1 MTLEELQTIKE
12 FASNLGY
19 VVKDYHNYDKFQQNN
34 FEDWQFLICIPGSE
48 DFECVVDYTYNDC
61 TMFEVMECVD
71 VFFEESS
78 AVKDDMIN
86 WYSHCEEV
94 AEYPLNK
101 LKSVLVRVMKNYKQ
115 KKIDL
120 KKKELEKDFVN

>member
-1 MTLEELQTIKE
+1 MTIEEFQSIKE
-12 FASNLGY
+12 YARNLGY
-19 VVKDYHNYDKFQQNN
+19 VIKDYNNYDKFQKNN
-34 FEDWQFLICIPGSE
+34 FEDWQFLVCMPGTE
-48 DFECVVDYTYNDC
+48 DYECVVDYTFNDC

-71 VFFEESS
+71 VFFEESE
-78 AVKDDMIN
+78 VLKDDMID
-86 WYSHCEEV
+86 WYSHCEEL

-120 KKKELEKDFVN
+120 KKAELEKDFVN

>member
-1 MTLEELQTIKE
+1 MTTEEFQSIKE
-12 FASNLGY
+12 YARNLGY
-19 VVKDYHNYDKFQQNN
+19 VIKDYNNYDKFQKNN
-34 FEDWQFLICIPGSE
+34 FEDWQFLVCMPGTE
-48 DFECVVDYTYNDC
+48 DYECVVDYTFNDC

-71 VFFEESS
+71 VFFEESE
-78 AVKDDMIN
+78 VLKDDMID
-86 WYSHCEEV
+86 WYSHCEEL

-120 KKKELEKDFVN
+120 KKAELEKDFVN